1 MMSEELPESIT
12 SMREKIAALS
22 EKEVSDHV
30 LAYEEIHSDLQRALS
45 EIEGL

>member
-1 MMSEELPESIT
+1 MSGELPESIT
-12 SMREKIAALS
+12 SMREKFAALS
-22 EKEVSDHV
+22 DKEVSDHV

>member
-1 MMSEELPESIT
+1 MSGELPESIT

-22 EKEVSDHV
+22 EKEVSEHV